1 MGLGFRIVPDW
12 AIKANGK
19 VKRPFEKIVK
29 KAGLADVN
37 FHTPRHSCTSHLVM
51 NGVDLATV
59 REILRRKD
67 YKTTLRYAHLSQDHK
82 RAGVESLGNALGAEA
97 GKTAKVS

>member
-1 MGLGFRIVPDW
+1 M
-12 AIKANGK
+12 
-19 VKRPFEKIVK
+19 K
-29 KAGLADVN
+29 KAGLADVS
-37 FHTPRHSCTSHLVM
+37 FRTLRHSCASHLVM

-59 REILRRKD
+59 REILRQED
-67 YKTTLRYAHLSQDHK
+67 YKTTLRHAHFAQDHK